1 MIDWLKS
8 LKFKKLY
15 CLPNDRIR
23 ENTNMDFFV
32 FCGKNWD
39 WYFSRKNRDS
49 KLELLENVELTKEY
63 NEEKFIDRDRDD
75 INWFYL
81 QTI

>member
-1 MIDWLKS
+1 
-8 LKFKKLY
+8 
-15 CLPNDRIR
+15 
-23 ENTNMDFFV
+23 MDFFV

-49 KLELLENVELTKEY
+49 ELELLENVELTKEY

-75 INWFYL
+75 IN
-81 QTI
+81 